1 MVSGMVGIVKH
12 EYADDKLP
20 TDEGDGTPNKC
31 ELLSNSVSANAL
43 RFRIRS
49 VNGDTYMGYRL

>member
-1 MVSGMVGIVKH
+1 MVGIVKR
-12 EYADDKLP
+12 EYVDDKLP
-20 TDEGDGTPNKC
+20 TDEDEVVGDGSVNKC